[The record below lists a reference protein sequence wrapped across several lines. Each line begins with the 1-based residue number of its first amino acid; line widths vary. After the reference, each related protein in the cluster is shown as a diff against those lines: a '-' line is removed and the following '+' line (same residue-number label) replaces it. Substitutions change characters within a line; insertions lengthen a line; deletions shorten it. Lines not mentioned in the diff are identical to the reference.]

1 MDDQR
6 GVGWISFAGSILI
19 FAGIMRIFDAI
30 WAFRYNGNLPEG
42 LKDATFGDSL
52 TAYGWIY
59 LLVGL
64 LLILSGIGVFQG
76 GQLSRWVGIIA
87 GAIAGLSAVPWLPY
101 YPFWSFLYIMIA
113 LLVMY
118 GLIGYG
124 GLPKVTT
131 E

>member
-1 MDDQR
+1 
-6 GVGWISFAGSILI
+6 LI

-42 LKDATFGDSL
+42 LKDATFGDNL

-64 LLILSGIGVFQG
+64 LLILSGFGVFQG

-87 GAIAGLSAVPWLPY
+87 AAIGGLSAVPWLPY
-101 YPFWSFLYIMIA
+101 YPFWSFLYILIA

-124 GLPKVTT
+124 GLPSTSR

>member
-19 FAGIMRIFDAI
+19 FAGILRIFDAI
-30 WAFRYNGNLPEG
+30 WAFRYNGDLPSA

-87 GAIAGLSAVPWLPY
+87 GAIAGISAVPWLPY
-101 YPFWSFLYIMIA
+101 YPIWSFLYIVIA

-124 GLPKVTT
+124 GLPSTS